1 MWHDTLEYNVNSGRI
16 KTGWKIKIT
25 ENLDMIQYANDP
37 VWIPTDLIS
46 KINQAL

>member
-1 MWHDTLEYNVNSGRI
+1 MWHDTLDYNVNSGRI

-37 VWIPTDLIS
+37 VWFPLIS
-46 KINQAL
+46 FRKLD